1 MGGVA
6 RNDYRTI
13 YFSKTGAEIIEVSKK
28 RRENLLVRIHDREQT
43 LKAALERC
51 GLTALDVM
59 GLMSREQKH
68 EAFSNSYV
76 SALKSSSSARLLENK
91 AKFGAADWDAIHGEH
106 TRRVEELEEVANM
119 TLIILHLKPTDEFKL
134 TKHDLDYY
142 EF

>member
-13 YFSKTGAEIIEVSKK
+13 HFSKKGSEIIDACVT
-28 RRENLLVRIHDREQT
+28 RRENLLKRIHDREQT

-51 GLTALDVM
+51 GLSALDVM
-59 GLMSREQKH
+59 GLMSREQRH
-68 EAFSNSYV
+68 EVFSNSYV

-119 TLIILHLKPTDEFKL
+119 TLIIGHLKPDDTFKL
-134 TKHDLDYY
+134 TKGDLDYY